1 MKQTILVI
9 FCLGLCAGLGFG
21 KLKATTREADQKF
34 SDQVN
39 LALRQVG
46 HQLLKLAGDERSTI
60 PPVQITGSGEFTL
73 KLERPFNYDTL
84 PHLLNQAFLTY
95 EIQRDYQVAIKHCND
110 NVLILGY
117 NLTAFAQGNVPCIGR
132 EQWSECN
139 NIVLTFAAPA
149 GPLVETQG
157 LLIPFFILTS
167 LAMIGFGIFWIKNK
181 TTVGSSAES
190 GSNIPLGNFNFDY
203 QNQTLQLGDQRQ
215 SLTFRENK
223 LLYFLTSNVNEV
235 IKRDTLIAEIWGDE
249 GVMVGRS
256 LDVFISRLRKLLKGD
271 EAVMIKN
278 IHGVGY
284 RLEVMGLERD

>member
-9 FCLGLCAGLGFG
+9 FCLGLCVGLGFG
-21 KLKATTREADQKF
+21 KLKATTLEADQKF

-60 PPVQITGSGEFTL
+60 PPVQITGPGEFTL
-73 KLERPFNYDTL
+73 KLERSFNYDTL
-84 PHLLNQAFLTY
+84 PHLLNQAFLSY
-95 EIQRDYQVAIKHCND
+95 EIQRDYQVAVKHCN
-110 NVLILGY
+110 NNALILGY
-117 NLTAFAQGNVPCIGR
+117 NLTAFAQGKVPCIGR

-149 GPLVETQG
+149 GLLIERQG

-167 LAMIGFGIFWIKNK
+167 LAIIGFGIFWIKNK
-181 TTVGSSAES
+181 ATVGSSVES
-190 GSNIPLGNFNFDY
+190 GSNISLGNFSFDY
-203 QNQTLQLGDQRQ
+203 QNQTLQLGDQRK

-223 LLYFLTSNVNEV
+223 LLYFLASNTNEV

-271 EAVMIKN
+271 DRVLIKN

-284 RLEVMGLERD
+284 RLEVMGLKRD